1 MKRLSISLCSLALTS
16 GLLFSQASAPSPPS
30 PAQMAAH
37 QTSMFT
43 EALSLTSDQQKQVGA
58 ILTTAAN
65 AQVSLRTSMDAAHK
79 TLQTAV
85 EANDSA
91 GIAAAFAFF
100 RSQLASLELRARS
113 LVTITYTLQNGAYET
128 LLADR

>member
-1 MKRLSISLCSLALTS
+1 MDFGLSE
-16 GLLFSQASAPSPPS
+16 
-30 PAQMAAH
+30 
-37 QTSMFT
+37 
-43 EALSLTSDQQKQVGA
+43 EA
-58 ILTTAAN
+58 
-65 AQVSLRTSMDAAHK
+65 
-79 TLQTAV
+79 TL
-85 EANDSA
+85 A